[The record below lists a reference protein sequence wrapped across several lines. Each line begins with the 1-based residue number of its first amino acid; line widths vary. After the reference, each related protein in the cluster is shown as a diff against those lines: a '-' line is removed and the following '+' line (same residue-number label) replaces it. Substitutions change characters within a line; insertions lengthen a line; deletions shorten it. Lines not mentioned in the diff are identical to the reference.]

1 MALAIVLVI
10 CATVIVVTYM
20 LCRVREREQDLE
32 DVYEDISLLRVSID
46 HFNNIEEANSNNIS
60 VMSNWL
66 KHHDEAIEQ
75 IGEDMQSL
83 EAVANCSSDAK

>member
-10 CATVIVVTYM
+10 CATVIVVTFM

-32 DVYEDISLLRVSID
+32 DVYEDISLLRINID
-46 HFNNIEEANSNNIS
+46 HFNNIEEANSTNIS

-66 KHHDEAIEQ
+66 KRHDEAIEQ
-75 IGEDMQSL
+75 IGEDMQHLQTAVCSL
-83 EAVANCSSDAK
+83 SDME

>member
-20 LCRVREREQDLE
+20 LCRIREREQDLE
-32 DVYEDISLLRVSID
+32 DVYEDISLLRVNID
-46 HFNNIEEANSNNIS
+46 HFNNIEEANSTNIS

-66 KHHDEAIEQ
+66 KRHDEAIEQ
-75 IGEDMQSL
+75 IGEDMQHLQTTVCSL
-83 EAVANCSSDAK
+83 SDTE